1 MSEQNKAT
9 NNKTKTKTLIESM
22 LQCDGTRG
30 NCEGCTFREHPDCRN
45 AMAHHGGALIQ
56 LQEVMTRNHSAM
68 LGKVM
73 HERDLLEQALRQAN
87 EHMERQDERL
97 EKLHCGLWASKH
109 CDSCDALAAGANPE
123 LTEARC
129 NLCREGQSQWELDKD
144 FGAPPRVEEPDAPEK
159 AEHVDE
165 VTDE

>member
-1 MSEQNKAT
+1 MSEQIKVT
-9 NNKTKTKTLIESM
+9 GEKTKTKTLIESM

-56 LQEVMTRNHSAM
+56 MQEVMTRNHSAM

-87 EHMERQDERL
+87 ERIERLGERL

-109 CDSCDALAAGANPE
+109 CDSCDALSPGANPE

-129 NLCREGQSQWELDKD
+129 KLCREGQSQWELDKD
-144 FGAPPRVEEPDAPEK
+144 FGAQPK
-159 AEHVDE
+159 AEKIPDVVLGETVGAPVDE
-165 VTDE
+165 